1 MKTPVVSFTTI
12 IIVLIFSSAT
22 LDAQTPTIKIG
33 GYVQNWLILREGTE
47 GIANA
52 PAPYTSGFRIRR
64 ARLGFNG
71 DLSELFNYKILLDFA
86 GSQNILMDFATTAK
100 FDPVFNLTVGQFI
113 TPTQLYETSTI
124 SSSNTECLD
133 ISEVGSMV
141 YNTMN
146 LDSYRDVGLMASG
159 NVNII
164 KYGAYFGNGQGR
176 FNYASNKN
184 GIVSRKFGEGLVG
197 GRIDIEPFESLIIGG
212 HYARNKQESVTGTSA
227 KKVDRQTYSAVV
239 SVNNISG
246 LTVRAEYAGGK
257 NKENAAIDSSFTGY
271 YILFGYKLI
280 PQVQVVFRFEQMKE
294 ITRNPLALERS
305 TFVIGGTYFFMK
317 DEKEI
322 ARVQLNYFARMESSP
337 TPSKDNDLL
346 LAGLQIRF

>member
-1 MKTPVVSFTTI
+1 MKNPIVSLTTI
-12 IIVLIFSSAT
+12 IIVLILLSVT

-52 PAPYTSGFRIRR
+52 PAVYTSGFRIRR

-71 DLSELFNYKILLDFA
+71 DLSELFSYKILLDFA
-86 GSQNILMDFATTAK
+86 GAQNVLLDFATTVK
-100 FDPVFNLTVGQFI
+100 FDPVVNLTVGQFI
-113 TPTQLYETSTI
+113 APTQMYETSTI

-133 ISEVGSMV
+133 ISEIGSMV
-141 YNTMN
+141 TTTMN

-159 NVNII
+159 TVEMV

-176 FNYASNKN
+176 FNYASNKS

-212 HYARNKQESVTGTSA
+212 HYARNKQESINGTSR
-227 KKVDRQTYSAVV
+227 KNLNRQSYSVV
-239 SVNNISG
+239 AGINDMSG
-246 LTVRAEYAGGK
+246 LTIRAEYAGGK
-257 NKENAAIDSSFTGY
+257 NMDIETIDSSFTGS
-271 YILFGYKLI
+271 YILFAYKFI
-280 PQVQVVFRFEQMKE
+280 PQAQVVFRYERMKE
-294 ITRNPLALERS
+294 TTRNPIALERA
-305 TFVIGGTYFFMK
+305 TFVIGGTYFVTK
-317 DEKEI
+317 DAKEI
-322 ARVQLNYFARMESSP
+322 ARIQLNYFARTESSP

-346 LAGLQIRF
+346 LAGLQIKF